1 MTSPK
6 LVLCELPDPNLAGFE
21 SYSPFC
27 LKVHRALRLCA
38 LPYERRFA
46 ADPGA
51 FKHLNPAGQV
61 PVLLVDG
68 EAVADST
75 RIVSRLDAISGH
87 TLSRGLDAR
96 ARAEAF
102 LWEEMA
108 DGVLGGFLVAA
119 RWIDDDNWGKTK
131 AAYFTGMP
139 GVVRAIV
146 PDRIR
151 RRIRGGL
158 ARDVVRPD
166 LKTTWR
172 NFQEI
177 LDGLEDRAPAEGF
190 WLGPSPSR
198 ADVALFAQLHS
209 FRTPLTLGQ
218 AGWVAARSRLSA
230 WLGRVDA
237 ACSSAVVTDAALD
250 RLGERARDAPGVV
263 VAFG

>member
-46 ADPGA
+46 ARPDA
-51 FKHLNPAGQV
+51 FKHYSAAGQV

-68 EAVADST
+68 EPVADST
-75 RIVSRLDAISGH
+75 RIVSRLDALADGK
-87 TLSRGLDAR
+87 LSRGLDAR
-96 ARAEAF
+96 GCAEAF

-108 DGVLGGFLVAA
+108 DGVLSGFLVAA
-119 RWIDDDNWGKTK
+119 RWIDEENWKKTK
-131 AAYFTGMP
+131 AAYFAGMP
-139 GVVRAIV
+139 SIVRAFV

-158 ARDVVRPD
+158 SRDVVRPD
-166 LKTTWR
+166 LPSAWS

-177 LDGLEDRAPAEGF
+177 LDRLEERAPARGF
-190 WLGPSPSR
+190 WLGDSPSR

-209 FRTPLTLGQ
+209 FRTPLTLEQ
-218 AGWVAARSRLSA
+218 AGWVGARSRLSA

-237 ACSSAVVTDAALD
+237 ACSLPVVTDAVAEPAQESG
-250 RLGERARDAPGVV
+250 RSARGVA